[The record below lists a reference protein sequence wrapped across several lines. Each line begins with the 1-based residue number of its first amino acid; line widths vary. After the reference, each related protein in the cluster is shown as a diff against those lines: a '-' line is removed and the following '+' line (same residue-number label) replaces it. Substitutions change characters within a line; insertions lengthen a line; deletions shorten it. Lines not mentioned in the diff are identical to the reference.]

1 NCFIISG
8 RGQRPHDDSYAV
20 DMLGMGLDRPWAP
33 ETSTP
38 LEVSEQVNAI
48 IERFIAISVPHLT
61 VTA

>member
-1 NCFIISG
+1 
-8 RGQRPHDDSYAV
+8 
-20 DMLGMGLDRPWAP
+20 MLGMGLDRPWAP